1 MPVCIY
7 TYLPSFAKRQGRISQ
22 KLMKVITYHGAGQIP
37 TPLSKAEYKQ
47 THEHCNKLTTYPQR
61 ENYSNSYLFQGVP
74 KTNRILGASLE
85 VGLLL
90 IVTLISKDGE
100 QWNQCQ

>member
-22 KLMKVITYHGAGQIP
+22 KLMKVIASHGAGQIP

-61 ENYSNSYLFQGVP
+61 ENYSNSCLLQAVP

-90 IVTLISKDGE
+90 MVMLVSKDSK
-100 QWNQCQ
+100 QWNQWQ